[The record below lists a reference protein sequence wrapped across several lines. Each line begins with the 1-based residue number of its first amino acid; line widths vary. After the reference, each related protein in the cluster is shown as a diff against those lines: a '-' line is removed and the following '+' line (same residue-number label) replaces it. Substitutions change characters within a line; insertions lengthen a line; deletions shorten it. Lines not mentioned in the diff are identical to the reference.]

1 MKLIGKTDS
10 PRNVN
15 HALLDMKQEVNV
27 NVFKPTSTAACGD
40 LRVGLEGNHQPKAEN
55 SLDEV
60 PESTAMYP
68 C

>member
-1 MKLIGKTDS
+1 
-10 PRNVN
+10 
-15 HALLDMKQEVNV
+15 MKQEVNV